1 MKFMDS
7 WLTCRRRPFNDIR
20 FTLVAWTGESHSRK
34 LLMLQ
39 LWNPFHFFSGYLLT
53 RAYNGPNRTMPKDPL
68 LFNWA
73 QAKRTGSITVSR
85 GMLVNCCVK
94 YTIISK
100 RVFFSHNSF
109 RKGGGGGIGEDF
121 RRVTWFV
128 PFRHQKSIKKLRN
141 IDDTNPNPFLLK

>member
-1 MKFMDS
+1 MKFIDS

-85 GMLVNCCVK
+85 GMLVNCGVK

-100 RVFFSHNSF
+100 RVFFSVIILLG
-109 RKGGGGGIGEDF
+109 REGGD
-121 RRVTWFV
+121 RRGF
-128 PFRHQKSIKKLRN
+128 
-141 IDDTNPNPFLLK
+141 

>member
-85 GMLVNCCVK
+85 GMFVNCCVK

-109 RKGGGGGIGEDF
+109 RKGGGGIGEDF

-128 PFRHQKSIKKLRN
+128 PFRHQKSITKLRN